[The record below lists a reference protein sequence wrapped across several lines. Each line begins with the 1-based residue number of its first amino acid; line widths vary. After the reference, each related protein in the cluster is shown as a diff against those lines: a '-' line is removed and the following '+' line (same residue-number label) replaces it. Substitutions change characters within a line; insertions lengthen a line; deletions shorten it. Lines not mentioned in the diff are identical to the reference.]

1 VVTLIPMLSQVN
13 VIVGNLRRLEATLDQ
28 GLAKSAEYEDAPLV
42 DLSSFEAIRLNGV
55 CFTYKDSDGNATFQV
70 GPVDAEIRRGEILF
84 LVGAT
89 AAVKRPY
96 SNSSLLCIG
105 RHKDYLCRQRGDCC
119 GQHSVLPQS
128 FSAIFSDF
136 TSSRNCTG

>member
-1 VVTLIPMLSQVN
+1 MLSQVN

-84 LVGAT
+84 WLGAT

-105 RHKDYLCRQRGDCC
+105 RHKELFMSTTWRLLR
-119 GQHSVLPQS
+119 PT
-128 FSAIFSDF
+128 FSLTAIFFLPSSRTS